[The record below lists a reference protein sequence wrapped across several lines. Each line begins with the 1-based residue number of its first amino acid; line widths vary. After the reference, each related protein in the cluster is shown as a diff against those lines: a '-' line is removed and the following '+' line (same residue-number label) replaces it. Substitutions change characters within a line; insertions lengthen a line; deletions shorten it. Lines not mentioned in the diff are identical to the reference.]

1 MVTTSVREALN
12 RLPVEGLVDRID
24 QRGFCAASL
33 GWSELPM
40 LPESR
45 CGIEA
50 LAFAFVLRQSIE
62 HQTPAGR
69 THQSCWPAGFRTRRD
84 RWQTTATCRTRSG
97 KTFTRSCTMSCW
109 ATVRRG
115 GCAIFC
121 VPGWRGL
128 SLSSG
133 VGFANHAGTMGPNT
147 WRSTASALIARWMRP
162 WRCCMRITGALPA
175 HGCTDGGIDPGASLL
190 SHCRM
195 GPRWP
200 ESICRPFCAT
210 RLSSAGLPLQSSIF
224 HFNSTE
230 IFHAQP
236 ESKK

>member
-1 MVTTSVREALN
+1 MVTTSVCEALN
-12 RLPVEGLVDRID
+12 GLQVEGLVDRID
-24 QRGFCAASL
+24 QRRFGAASL
-33 GWSELPM
+33 DWSELPM

-50 LAFAFVLRQSIE
+50 LALRQSIE
-62 HQTPAGR
+62 HQTPARR
-69 THQSCWPAGFRTRRD
+69 TRRSCWPAGFRTRRD

-97 KTFTRSCTMSCW
+97 KTFTRSRTMSCW

-147 WRSTASALIARWMRP
+147 WRSSASALIARWMRP
-162 WRCCMRITGALPA
+162 WRCCRRITGALPA
-175 HGCTDGGIDPGASLL
+175 DYRRTAALTAG
-190 SHCRM
+190 
-195 GPRWP
+195 
-200 ESICRPFCAT
+200 SIQARAY
-210 RLSSAGLPLQSSIF
+210 
-224 HFNSTE
+224 
-230 IFHAQP
+230 
-236 ESKK
+236 